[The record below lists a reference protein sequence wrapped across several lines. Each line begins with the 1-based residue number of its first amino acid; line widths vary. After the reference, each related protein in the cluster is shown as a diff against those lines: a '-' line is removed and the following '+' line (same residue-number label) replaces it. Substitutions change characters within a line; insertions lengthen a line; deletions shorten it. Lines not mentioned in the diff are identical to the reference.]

1 MLTQSI
7 TNNGPTKNLYGEDAT
22 GAVAPAPT
30 FGADVSAPEVKA
42 VKSYEIGGETL
53 TPGTTRDVVR
63 NGVSITFIWS
73 KKGRGSMEYTW
84 KPLFQEDG
92 EGEEVKELVSAE
104 DVCTWLDDDAIRMLH
119 GALSAKVATDFSQKY
134 GDSSDKFL
142 EGYGNEKDSLFK
154 KAVSAKAA
162 DTKKIKDYL
171 GKADGDTLSQ
181 FAAFLEAQ
189 GGDGDAVASALKL
202 AKQAAEDDES

>member
-7 TNNGPTKNLYGEDAT
+7 TNNGPTKNLYGEGAT
-22 GAVAPAPT
+22 GAVAEAPT
-30 FGADVSAPEVKA
+30 YGADTPSTPEAKAPKV
-42 VKSYEIGGETL
+42 YEIGGETL
-53 TPGTTRDVVR
+53 TANTTRDVVR

-73 KKGRGSMEYTW
+73 KKGRGSSEYTW
-84 KPLFQEDG
+84 KPIFQQE
-92 EGEEVKELVSAE
+92 EGENDEVKELVSAE
-104 DVCTWLDDDAIRMLH
+104 DVCTWLDDDAQRMLH

-171 GKADGDTLSQ
+171 AKA
-181 FAAFLEAQ
+181 
-189 GGDGDAVASALKL
+189 GG
-202 AKQAAEDDES
+202 